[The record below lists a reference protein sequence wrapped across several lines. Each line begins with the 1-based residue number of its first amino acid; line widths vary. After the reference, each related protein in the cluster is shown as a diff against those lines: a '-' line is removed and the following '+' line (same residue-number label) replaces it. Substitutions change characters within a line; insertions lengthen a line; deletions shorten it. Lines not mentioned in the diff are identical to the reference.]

1 MSPVKAFSL
10 GSFSTI
16 LAAIACAVYNRIYSE
31 AFYVDFGKVI
41 GLSDIIAACAISC
54 FLMASAY
61 TIGFNWKGEQTIR
74 WLNILFS
81 VLSFISIIGV
91 LGYNLPLDIEF
102 PEMFP
107 GLVIPMHFFPVLSFL
122 TIYPFYSFKNNL

>member
-10 GSFSTI
+10 GSTSTI
-16 LAAIACAVYNRIYSE
+16 LSVAACAVYNRIYSE
-31 AFYVDFGKVI
+31 AFYVNFEKVI
-41 GLSDIIAACAISC
+41 GLFDIMAACAIGC
-54 FLMASAY
+54 FLMATAY
-61 TIGFNWKGEQTIR
+61 MAIIKWKGEQLTG

-81 VLSFISIIGV
+81 VFSFISIIGV

-122 TIYPFYSFKNNL
+122 TIYPFYRLKNNL